1 MRRGHQEGD
10 GLMGWDRVHSFF
22 YHRGMHLGSV
32 LHGVCS
38 EVHPLVSLATL
49 SAPVS
54 SERVQGWSRRSSNS
68 WLILHCNSTVSPFSF
83 RNAAV
88 DVSFREF
95 VIDPGLASRNH
106 ESVLLPLATAE
117 DFGFLDSPLQSLSEN
132 FSNPYLFV
140 MSLLID
146 YTSRSGFSP
155 YLTDAIH

>member
-1 MRRGHQEGD
+1 MRRGHQEGN

-22 YHRGMHLGSV
+22 YHQGMHLGSV

-54 SERVQGWSRRSSNS
+54 SERMQGWSRR
-68 WLILHCNSTVSPFSF
+68 

-95 VIDPGLASRNH
+95 VINPGLASRNH
-106 ESVLLPLATAE
+106 ESVLLSLATAE

-140 MSLLID
+140 MSLFID
-146 YTSRSGFSP
+146 YTSRSRFSP
-155 YLTDAIH
+155 YLNDAIH

>member
-1 MRRGHQEGD
+1 MRRGNQEGD
-10 GLMGWDRVHSFF
+10 GLMGWDRVHSFV

-54 SERVQGWSRRSSNS
+54 SERVQGWSRRRLQPSQG
-68 WLILHCNSTVSPFSF
+68 STWTFEC
-83 RNAAV
+83 RR

-106 ESVLLPLATAE
+106 ESVLLSLATAE

-132 FSNPYLFV
+132 FSNSYLFV
-140 MSLLID
+140 MSLFID
-146 YTSRSGFSP
+146 YTSRSRFSP
-155 YLTDAIH
+155 YLNDAIH